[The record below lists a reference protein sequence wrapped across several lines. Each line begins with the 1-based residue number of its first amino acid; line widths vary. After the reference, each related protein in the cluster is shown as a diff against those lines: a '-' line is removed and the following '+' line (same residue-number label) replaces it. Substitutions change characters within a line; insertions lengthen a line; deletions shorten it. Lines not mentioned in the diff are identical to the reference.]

1 MNNTVKKQQGIK
13 WIALSFFVIVIGGG
27 IILINK
33 QSKIKE
39 LSSKNAELGSVL
51 HIRDSVVSDLISAF
65 DTIENNLTFI
75 NQRRSQLV
83 IENMEKGRSQKESL
97 INDIKMMNTMLEES
111 SAKINELEQKLNK
124 SGVELKSFK
133 NKIAA
138 LSKKIELQNQQIKD
152 FKYQIEEQNEQ
163 LAMFKSRNEDLQN
176 RVITVRDSVKLK
188 QEIVDQKEEIIVQKV
203 NELNKGFFAMGTYKE
218 LFANGLVFKE
228 GGLLGIGKSKTLK
241 NNFNDEY
248 FTPINITEDKVIPL
262 NARKVNLISDHP
274 VNSYRLVEENGLIT
288 QLEIEV
294 PEDFWK
300 ISHYAVIEVK
310 L

>member
-51 HIRDSVVSDLISAF
+51 HVRDSVVSDLISAF

-138 LSKKIELQNQQIKD
+138 LSKKIELQNQQIED
-152 FKYQIEEQNEQ
+152 FKFQIEEQNEQ

>member
-51 HIRDSVVSDLISAF
+51 QVRDSVVSDLISAF

-111 SAKINELEQKLNK
+111 SAKINELEQKLSK

-138 LSKKIELQNQQIKD
+138 LSKKIELQNQQIED
-152 FKYQIEEQNEQ
+152 FKFQIEEQNEQ

-248 FTPINITEDKVIPL
+248 FTPINIAEDKVIPL

-274 VNSYRLVEENGLIT
+274 ANSYRLVEENGLIT